1 MRLAYESYEFH
12 RIYQLAHNFCA
23 VDMGSFYLDII
34 KDRQYTTQADS
45 IPRRSAQTA
54 LYHMVEALVRWLAP
68 ILSFTAEEIWQQLPG
83 SRAESVFLSTWY
95 ELPPAFYTEGE
106 ILQRMGTDF
115 WERIIE
121 VRDAV
126 SKELE
131 KLRMAGDIG
140 SPLDAE
146 VDLYA
151 DEQTRVLLSAIEDE
165 LRFVLITSYAR
176 VQALEDAPETA
187 IEANVAGLT
196 FRIRVAAS
204 QYRKCIRCWHHR
216 EDVGSNA
223 RHPDL
228 CGRCVEN
235 VDGDGERRRFA

>member
-1 MRLAYESYEFH
+1 
-12 RIYQLAHNFCA
+12 
-23 VDMGSFYLDII
+23 MGSFYLDII
-34 KDRQYTTQADS
+34 KDRQYTTQADG

-54 LYHMVEALVRWLAP
+54 LYHVAEALVRWLAP
-68 ILSFTAEEIWQQLPG
+68 ILSFTAEEIWQHLPG
-83 SRAESVFLSTWY
+83 KRAESVFLSTWH
-95 ELPPAFYTEGE
+95 ELPPAFYSECE
-106 ILQRMGTDF
+106 VLHRMGMDY
-115 WERIIE
+115 WEGVIA

-131 KLRMAGDIG
+131 KLRVAGAIG

-151 DEQTRVLLSAIEDE
+151 DGPTRMQLDVIGDE

-176 VQALEDAPETA
+176 VHALEEAPESA
-187 IEANVAGLT
+187 VAAAVTGLS
-196 FRIRVAAS
+196 FRIRVTPS
-204 QYRKCIRCWHHR
+204 QHGKCIRCWHHR

-223 RHPDL
+223 RHPQL

-235 VDGDGERRRFA
+235 VEGEGEQRLFA